1 MGGVI
6 CWEVCYFLRSQC
18 LGVFGFAIQDSNG
31 RAKRPRR
38 LFPWVFE
45 VKWLIFGRFLGF
57 CHDAASVARA
67 LRCVLKIQLRTPEG
81 RRVAL
86 FHPTSCIMGEPT
98 RHQYRRGYDASPTRM
113 AAPFAPG
120 FARSCV
126 WRQLLAV
133 NGQPV
138 VAGLVLC
145 RRPILPGDRVQKVP
159 SPFPPRSG
167 CLNIEMIFDIT
178 EALAKVQ
185 FGVVLLQ
192 VY

>member
-81 RRVAL
+81 RRVARL
-86 FHPTSCIMGEPT
+86 SPRPEWECVSVGGIGPGNAGLCT
-98 RHQYRRGYDASPTRM
+98 RPARSLWKTATRDWDLKRVVL
-113 AAPFAPG
+113 PG
-120 FARSCV
+120 FACEFSWSRALS
-126 WRQLLAV
+126 RASST
-133 NGQPV
+133 PF
-138 VAGLVLC
+138 
-145 RRPILPGDRVQKVP
+145 
-159 SPFPPRSG
+159 SPHGIGISRLHCPQA
-167 CLNIEMIFDIT
+167 E
-178 EALAKVQ
+178 
-185 FGVVLLQ
+185 
-192 VY
+192 